1 MDSTGTS
8 SKLPIV
14 GIELEMTGKAITNMG
29 CNFKF
34 ICCSASYLV
43 QVSVELTKK
52 WKLVVSLIPTTIS
65 WFVTSSIFYLL
76 LQGRAVK
83 KWKNLRDNYT
93 RLKASAKDLQRSGSA
108 ATNNKK
114 WIHMDAMDAFMQFH
128 IKQKPLVSSEC
139 CNSNESLL
147 IFYRGASKQHFDMHI
162 LISFNSIN
170 GNKRISRHTVAFAT
184 RPNGERPSTATSL
197 IYALDLDEFQWREAC
212 RVVVSRF
219 NTLRLRVS
227 DEAIRS
233 TLPVWEDLKSL
244 S

>member
-1 MDSTGTS
+1 MSMERLICLVRDKPWLYDSTHEQYRHIIKAANS
-8 SKLPIV
+8 WQR
-14 GIELEMTGKAITNMG
+14 IEEELGMTGKAITNMG
-29 CNFKF
+29 CNFMF

-52 WKLVVSLIPTTIS
+52 WKLVVLLIPTTIS

-128 IKQKPLVSSEC
+128 IKHKPLVSSEC

-147 IFYRGASKQHFDMHI
+147 IFYHGASKQHFDMHI
-162 LISFNSIN
+162 LICLDI
-170 GNKRISRHTVAFAT
+170 IS
-184 RPNGERPSTATSL
+184 
-197 IYALDLDEFQWREAC
+197 
-212 RVVVSRF
+212 
-219 NTLRLRVS
+219 
-227 DEAIRS
+227 
-233 TLPVWEDLKSL
+233 
-244 S
+244 